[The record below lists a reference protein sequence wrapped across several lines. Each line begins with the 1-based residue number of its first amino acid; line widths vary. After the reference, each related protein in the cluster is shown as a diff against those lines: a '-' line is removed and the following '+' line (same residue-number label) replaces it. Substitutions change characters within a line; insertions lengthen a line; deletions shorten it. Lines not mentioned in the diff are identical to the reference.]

1 MIIKISKADLM
12 KGKVL
17 PPNWY
22 RVSIVGADVRHP
34 KQGQDSLNYCYTFR
48 FDTVDGY
55 ELEHIFNTKA
65 LGFMAPFI
73 AAVRNT
79 NLAEIAAS
87 MNNETLEFDNEEPL
101 GKVIQV
107 KVTNEPWEGRLT
119 NKIKDFLPA
128 NATVPF

>member
-1 MIIKISKADLM
+1 MIIKITKADLM

-17 PPNWY
+17 APNWY
-22 RVSIVGADVRHP
+22 KVSVVGVDVRHP
-34 KQGQDSLNYCYTFR
+34 KNAQDSLNYCYTFR
-48 FDTVDGY
+48 FDSVDGY

-73 AAVRNT
+73 AAIRNT
-79 NLAEIAAS
+79 NLREIANAMS
-87 MNNETLEFDNEEPL
+87 GDILEFDTDEPL
-101 GKVIQV
+101 GKLVQV
-107 KVTNEPWEGRLT
+107 KVTNEQWEGRLT